1 MTGVYIVDDHKVVI
15 EGIISLLQND
25 PEMNVVGHACT
36 AADCLHFFRSQT
48 VDVILMDISLPDM
61 SGIELC
67 RLIKNNYP
75 GIRVLAL
82 STFNEGTYIDKMM
95 ENGASGYLLKNAGKS
110 EILFALNE
118 VVSDRTYLSFES
130 VQAMKSAR
138 KKSDEIPLLTKREKE
153 VLLLITEGLTNA
165 GIAER
170 LFISI
175 DTVDTHRK
183 NLYNKLNVSNIATL
197 IKVAISNRL
206 IE

>member
-1 MTGVYIVDDHKVVI
+1 MDDHKVVI

-36 AADCLHFFRSQT
+36 AADCLHFFSLHT
-48 VDVILMDISLPDM
+48 ADVILMDID
-61 SGIELC
+61 LC
-67 RLIKNNYP
+67 RMIKSDYP
-75 GIRVLAL
+75 GIMVLAL
-82 STFNEGTYIDKMM
+82 STFNQGTYIAKMM
-95 ENGASGYLLKNAGKS
+95 ENGASGYLLKNAGKN

-118 VVSDRTYLSFES
+118 VVSGRTYLSFES

-138 KKSDEIPLLTKREKE
+138 KKSDEFPLLTKREKE

-197 IKVAISNRL
+197 IKVAISNNL